1 MVHIDRITFV
11 GTKRSETIKISVND
25 QMVPKTIEET
35 VIFDP
40 WGSAKGKKLVNDIY
54 KLSP

>member
-40 WGSAKGKKLVNDIY
+40 WGSAKGKIIVN
-54 KLSP
+54 KK